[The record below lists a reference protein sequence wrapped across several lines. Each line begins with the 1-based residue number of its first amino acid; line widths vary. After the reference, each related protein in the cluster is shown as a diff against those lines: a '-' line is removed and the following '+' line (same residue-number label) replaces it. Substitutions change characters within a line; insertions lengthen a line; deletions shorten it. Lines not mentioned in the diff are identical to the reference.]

1 MAMSNID
8 CVVRITMRPN
18 TSGSRYGVGLGDRV
32 FYVTDSQQHTEHR
45 ASGELR
51 HVLNRRRDGLTAT
64 LMTDWM
70 QSPLWWPR

>member
-18 TSGSRYGVGLGDRV
+18 TSGSRHGSVGLGDRV
-32 FYVTDSQQHTEHR
+32 FYVTDSQQQHTGHR

-51 HVLNRRRDGLTAT
+51 HVLNRRR
-64 LMTDWM
+64 TDC
-70 QSPLWWPR
+70 RTDD